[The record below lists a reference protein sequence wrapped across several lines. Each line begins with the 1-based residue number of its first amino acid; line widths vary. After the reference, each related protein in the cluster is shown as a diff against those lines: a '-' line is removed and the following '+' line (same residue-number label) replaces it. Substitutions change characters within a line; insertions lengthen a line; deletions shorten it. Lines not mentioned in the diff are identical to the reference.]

1 MRFKRNIERASMR
14 LLESYSFCGAIV
26 FTVFVS
32 NVLWCCRNRVNGDV
46 AWYLY
51 AVSRLR
57 DGAVLYTDIH
67 DFNLPIVYLTYLP
80 LAYLSKFLGIPI
92 QALLYLGLWGLVG
105 GVLFTVQ
112 RTSALNARDRRLVMV
127 VSVYAALAMN
137 RVHLGQRDTIC
148 ALLFL
153 PLVLTAH
160 QHIQCQNLSRVHWC
174 MIALTSWAIALKPHF
189 LIPWSL
195 VVIGLA
201 FSVGLRRAVQLPEVW
216 MPLSVSAISWAVTLI
231 VFPDYL
237 AMASLASRYY
247 GALDGM
253 PWMFLPLIF
262 PSSLALTILFVK
274 AYRSRTLIR
283 ISALITI
290 GFVVE
295 CMVQRKGFP
304 YHVAPAMSWGFVTLS
319 LVLIDAVHRSWGR
332 PAFWLWGAG
341 AVLGSL
347 GLAINALWGAVVPP
361 PAFART
367 DVDRFVSEHAR
378 GRVVLSLSTEPWTA
392 FPLILE
398 ANATQAGR
406 DAALWMIAGMYQEQ
420 VASALNS
427 SAPVVARYHTRD
439 EMEEDERNSFD
450 EVVTIMTERQPAVV
464 LVEIN
469 RRKWG
474 LRGLQFD
481 FLDYFC
487 SDRRFKEALQSY
499 RFGPSDEN
507 RLVLFRQDR

>member
-1 MRFKRNIERASMR
+1 MR
-14 LLESYSFCGAIV
+14 LLESYSFCGAIICA
-26 FTVFVS
+26 VFVS

-57 DGAVLYTDIH
+57 DGAVLYSDIR

-92 QALLYLGLWGLVG
+92 QALLYLALWGLVG
-105 GVLFTVQ
+105 GVLLAVQ
-112 RTSALNARDRRLVMV
+112 RTSGINAPYRRLVIV
-127 VSVYAALAMN
+127 VSVYAALSMN
-137 RVHLGQRDTIC
+137 RVHLGQRDTVC

-153 PLVLTAH
+153 PLLLTAH
-160 QHIQCQNLSRVHWC
+160 QHIQGKRLSRVHWC
-174 MIALTSWAIALKPHF
+174 LIALASWAIALKPYF

-195 VVIGLA
+195 LVIGLA
-201 FSVGLRRAVQLPEVW
+201 ISVGRRRAVQLPEIW
-216 MPLSVSAISWAVTLI
+216 MPLSASAVSWAVTLI
-231 VFPDYL
+231 VFPKYL

-247 GALDGM
+247 GALNGL
-253 PWMFLPLIF
+253 PWMFLPLIL
-262 PSSLALTILFVK
+262 PSSLALTILLAK
-274 AYRSRTLIR
+274 TYRSRSLIYM
-283 ISALITI
+283 SALITL

-295 CMVQRKGFP
+295 CVVQRKGFP

-332 PAFWLWGAG
+332 PSFWLLGAG
-341 AVLGSL
+341 AVLGSV
-347 GLAINALWGAVVPP
+347 GLATDSLWSAVVLP

-398 ANATQAGR
+398 ANATNATG
-406 DAALWMIAGMYQEQ
+406 DAALWTIAGMYKEQ

-427 SAPVVARYHTRD
+427 SAPVVAHYHTRD

-450 EVVTIMTERQPAVV
+450 EVAAIMAERRPAVV

-469 RRKWG
+469 RSKWG

-487 SDRRFKEALQSY
+487 TDRRFKEALQSY
-499 RFGPSDEN
+499 RFGPSDGN